1 MKNVTGILI
10 GNTLNLD
17 CFGNTDTLTLTLPI
31 REHGTSLHLFVSSS
45 IFFHQYIVFFGVQF
59 ILFLN
64 ILVQFISKYF
74 ITFGANV
81 NGIAFVLSLSDG
93 LLAYKNTRFLS
104 IFNFSTLLHSLVSS
118 KSFLVKY

>member
-17 CFGNTDTLTLTLPI
+17 CFGNTDTLTSTLPI
-31 REHGTSLHLFVSSS
+31 HEHGASPHLFVSSS
-45 IFFHQYIVFFGVQF
+45 IFFHQYIVFFGVQ
-59 ILFLN
+59 LFTF
-64 ILVQFISKYF
+64 LVQFISKYF
-74 ITFGANV
+74 ITFAANV